1 MNRFWKKTSL
11 LALSSTLALSLI
23 GCSKPD
29 AKEEQK
35 AFASFMKDE
44 FVDTMESE
52 YLLIN
57 TYLEDPKAYGIDM
70 SKVKVNLGSRF
81 DAKTAKSDYKEM
93 QKAYEEFEGFDRD
106 LLTKEQQDEYDA
118 YEFQQSLALE
128 MGEQEYDY
136 YAQLFSSMSGLQF
149 QLPTLFA
156 DWQLDSEEEVVQMLT
171 CLSDV
176 RAYVKS
182 ALDYTK
188 KQSEKNL
195 LMTDIDAVIE
205 YCDRIVASGENSSVL
220 TSIKENID
228 KSGMKG
234 EQANIYKEQARAV
247 FTESFIPAYQDIS
260 ATMKEIKKAGKNNSE
275 GYAKFENGKEY
286 YELLVQQNI
295 GSDKSV
301 EDVKKMME
309 DAYDEYLREMTA
321 VVMENPEEVEPI
333 VSQQLPSTGYKSYTE
348 ILDDMKSKITK
359 EYPKVKNLE
368 YNIKNMNTEVASD
381 GIVAYFVIPKM
392 DGNPVKQLRVN
403 PNGADPS
410 SISTFS
416 TVSHEGFPGHMYQ
429 YAYMSENVDSN
440 FIKALSNN
448 LAYTEGYAVYAQMNS
463 LKYLEDKEI
472 NSALLD
478 AYRLNELTTYCVIV
492 LADIGIHYEGWKLDE
507 FVTFFQDKG
516 LYLPDDQ
523 ALEMYNQLQAN
534 PAAFMPYYVG
544 YAEFKE
550 LRENAETALGERF
563 DVKEFN
569 QAILESGTV
578 PFEVV
583 ERHVDAYI
591 EAK

>member
-1 MNRFWKKTSL
+1 
-11 LALSSTLALSLI
+11 
-23 GCSKPD
+23 
-29 AKEEQK
+29 
-35 AFASFMKDE
+35 MKDE

-381 GIVAYFVIPKM
+381 GIAAYFVIPKM

-448 LAYTEGYAVYAQMNS
+448 LANSISVAANFFIEASLLQAVF
-463 LKYLEDKEI
+463 KLE
-472 NSALLD
+472 STALLSLL
-478 AYRLNELTTYCVIV
+478 R
-492 LADIGIHYEGWKLDE
+492 
-507 FVTFFQDKG
+507 
-516 LYLPDDQ
+516 
-523 ALEMYNQLQAN
+523 
-534 PAAFMPYYVG
+534 AAI
-544 YAEFKE
+544 
-550 LRENAETALGERF
+550 TAFR
-563 DVKEFN
+563 
-569 QAILESGTV
+569 
-578 PFEVV
+578 
-583 ERHVDAYI
+583 
-591 EAK
+591 